1 MKKFMAIKVGM
12 VSLGCPKNQVD
23 AETMLYTLAQKG
35 YEITNK
41 EREADVVVINTCGFI
56 EKAKQEAIDTILE
69 FCDLKDKGIIKSV
82 VVTGC
87 LAQRYADEIKKEIP
101 EVDAVVGL
109 AADAQIAEMIEKTF
123 SGRGEVTVPHFDR
136 LSITGP
142 RLVSTP
148 SHYAYLKIAEGCD
161 NRCTY
166 CAIPMIRG
174 RFVSRPMEDLVSEA
188 KTLAGQG
195 VRELILVAQDTT
207 QYGEDLYGEKKL
219 SELIGKLSAIEDLR
233 WIRLLYCYPERIT
246 EELVRVIAE
255 NEKVVKYLDIPIQHI
270 SDAVLK
276 RMNRRT
282 SKAQIMDLIKM
293 LRDRIPNIEL
303 RTTLLTGF
311 PGEMESDFEELVE
324 WIRSS
329 EFEKLGCFAYSPEE
343 GTPAA
348 VMDGQIDEELKQK
361 RADMI
366 MQEQLF
372 VSDRVN
378 RNKIGKT
385 CDAVVEGKDRR
396 GYYGRTE
403 WDAPEIDFTVRIKG
417 DKTYRAGDF
426 VRVRITGA
434 DETGLCA
441 QVLCE

>member
-1 MKKFMAIKVGM
+1 MAIKVGM